1 MRVPQAST
9 STAMA
14 GLLHIITSH
23 PALISFAL
31 SPLSLNSPH
40 LFLLLLLL
48 LLPVVLALLLPSLAL
63 A

>member
-1 MRVPQAST
+1 MPQAST

-48 LLPVVLALLLPSLAL
+48 LLLPVVLALLLPSLAL